1 MFKIMPYMK
10 TIFYFVALIIISFSV
25 ASCKPSKSFV
35 RTTDE
40 NQNKILNAAKIG
52 IISDLCLD
60 YDPWFKKN
68 YVILDESVNAGMFM
82 TEEAKKMLES
92 KGYTIEY
99 TFLPFTGSFLS
110 PEDSMRIAKT
120 KGEVVSK
127 ATAPFYADEIFNVDS
142 TYADAVYEVLNA
154 FYYTMTKNIEP
165 PFSADPYLAKSL
177 KIISDYTGQDM
188 ILFMIGN
195 GTVVPV
201 SKTIIQGVTIGLLTA
216 LVTFGYFYYYIYETS
231 VFDSYIG
238 LLDLNSGELLWT
250 NYMNFSGSQ
259 PDAQDFYSDL
269 WAENMLY
276 YFPAVNDTTNVIK
289 NASSN

>member
-1 MFKIMPYMK
+1 MK
-10 TIFYFVALIIISFSV
+10 TIFNYLFVPIIFFSV
-25 ASCKPSKSFV
+25 VSCKPSKSFV

-40 NQNKILNAAKIG
+40 YQSEILNATKIG

-68 YVILDESVNAGMFM
+68 YIIVDESVNAGRFM
-82 TEEAKKMLES
+82 AEEAKKMLES
-92 KGYTIEY
+92 KGYSVEY

-110 PEDSMRIAKT
+110 PEDSVRVANT
-120 KGEVVSK
+120 KKDTVSY
-127 ATAPFYADEIFNVDS
+127 ATAPFYADEIFNEDS
-142 TYADAVYEVLNA
+142 LYGDAVYEVLNA

-165 PFSADPYLAKSL
+165 PFSTDPYLVKSL
-177 KIISDYTGQDM
+177 KLISEYTGQNM
-188 ILFMIGN
+188 ILFMIGS

-216 LVTFGYFYYYIYETS
+216 LVTFGYFYYYIYESS

-238 LLDLNSGELLWT
+238 LLDLNTGKLLWT
-250 NYMNFSGSQ
+250 NYMNISGNQ
-259 PDAQDFYSDL
+259 PDVENFYSDI

-276 YFPAVNDTTNVIK
+276 YFPAINDTTLVNRNSSLK
-289 NASSN
+289 N

>member
-1 MFKIMPYMK
+1 
-10 TIFYFVALIIISFSV
+10 
-25 ASCKPSKSFV
+25 
-35 RTTDE
+35 
-40 NQNKILNAAKIG
+40 
-52 IISDLCLD
+52 
-60 YDPWFKKN
+60 
-68 YVILDESVNAGMFM
+68 
-82 TEEAKKMLES
+82 
-92 KGYTIEY
+92 
-99 TFLPFTGSFLS
+99 
-110 PEDSMRIAKT
+110 
-120 KGEVVSK
+120 
-127 ATAPFYADEIFNVDS
+127 
-142 TYADAVYEVLNA
+142 
-154 FYYTMTKNIEP
+154 MTKIIEP